1 MKDSIFKSIL
11 LPAAAAAFSYDRAG
25 GMTSAVTTTGGT
37 TVSEAYSFSGPR
49 PVSLTRSGGGSP
61 AVTFGFSYDGL
72 GRMTSDALSGTGVA
86 YNTLDLPSR
95 VTDAAGNVLA
105 DYSYTASGTKVE
117 VLDASGN
124 GLLYRG
130 PFVYRKGSGGVAAL
144 ESAVVRER
152 SSRPPHTPPTGPLRA
167 SPPGPS
173 CREPSQLGSPSATP
187 SRARRTSSQTSASPG
202 STSAQ
207 GHIPPPSAGGW
218 SPTPSGR
225 STTGSTPTPT
235 ATGIR

>member
-1 MKDSIFKSIL
+1 MKDSIIKSIL
-11 LPAAAAAFSYDRAG
+11 LPAAAATFSYDRAG

-61 AVTFGFSYDGL
+61 AATFGFSYDGL

-95 VTDAAGNVLA
+95 VTDSAGNVLA

-117 VLDASGN
+117 ALDASGN

-144 ESAVVRER
+144 ESAVVPEGRI
-152 SSRPPHTPPTGPLRA
+152 TPSGALLYVRDHLGSVRA
-167 SPPGPS
+167 VVDGNSGTVLKAS
-173 CREPSQLGSPSATP
+173 AYSAYGSPSGVTKTIPLLQYPKTP
-187 SRARRTSSQTSASPG
+187 STK
-202 STSAQ
+202 
-207 GHIPPPSAGGW
+207 
-218 SPTPSGR
+218 
-225 STTGSTPTPT
+225 
-235 ATGIR
+235 